1 MRVKLE
7 ERPNM
12 PQFGE
17 FVGMLIDE
25 RGDTQAVVR
34 CDGYGL
40 MLKTFHPSKV
50 VPVTAEQEELHK
62 P

>member
-1 MRVKLE
+1 MRVKIE

-17 FVGMLIDE
+17 FVGMLVDE
-25 RGDTQAVVR
+25 RGDTQVVVR

-40 MLKTFHPSKV
+40 MLKALHPSKV
-50 VPVTAEQEELHK
+50 APVTNEQEELHK